1 MTTEPEPIAGD
12 QSSTAHVLDELQLF
26 GHRPFDDEPDP
37 RPLPEGRAI
46 AGAISDIFDAM
57 VASLEETRLE
67 PDLDDMLWG
76 VVNLF
81 HRQCERIE
89 RDLDTNEQA
98 QKRSQREQ
106 DGSEVRSVELE
117 RLIRQGLTLVERRDA
132 FELARDQAAHHYRQ
146 QLRKPWM
153 PSARTLVTRKTLTA
167 SVIDS
172 RDFLAARRRA
182 ETEVMMPPGIR
193 IALSGGFDYDDHQRI
208 WRALDRIHA
217 RHAQMVLLHGGNR
230 KGAEHIAA
238 LWARERDVPQIAFR
252 PDFDRHRNAA
262 PFKRND
268 QMLDTLPAGVIVF
281 PGSGIQDNLADT
293 ARKMGIPLMDFRER

>member
-1 MTTEPEPIAGD
+1 
-12 QSSTAHVLDELQLF
+12 
-26 GHRPFDDEPDP
+26 
-37 RPLPEGRAI
+37 
-46 AGAISDIFDAM
+46 
-57 VASLEETRLE
+57 
-67 PDLDDMLWG
+67 
-76 VVNLF
+76 
-81 HRQCERIE
+81 
-89 RDLDTNEQA
+89 
-98 QKRSQREQ
+98 
-106 DGSEVRSVELE
+106 
-117 RLIRQGLTLVERRDA
+117 
-132 FELARDQAAHHYRQ
+132 
-146 QLRKPWM
+146 M

-281 PGSGIQDNLADT
+281 PGSGIQDNLADK